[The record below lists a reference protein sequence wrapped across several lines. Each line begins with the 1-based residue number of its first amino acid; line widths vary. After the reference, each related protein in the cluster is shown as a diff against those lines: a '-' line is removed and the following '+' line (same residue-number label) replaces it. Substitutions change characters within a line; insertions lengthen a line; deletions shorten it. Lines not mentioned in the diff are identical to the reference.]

1 MSLTVVTGGGRGI
14 GAATALR
21 LAAAGH
27 DLVLGYHR
35 DRSAAE
41 ATAERVRGHGVDCVT
56 VAADVTDPDRVD
68 ALFDA
73 AAGLGRLTGCVNN
86 AGATLHLGDLVDTP
100 VDVIRKVVDLNPPRR
115 SWSPG
120 GRCGT

>member
-27 DLVLGYHR
+27 DLVLGYRR

-68 ALFDA
+68 AFSTRPPASAGSPA
-73 AAGLGRLTGCVNN
+73 AST
-86 AGATLHLGDLVDTP
+86 TP
-100 VDVIRKVVDLNPPRR
+100 AQRCTSVT
-115 SWSPG
+115 SWTPLS
-120 GRCGT
+120 T